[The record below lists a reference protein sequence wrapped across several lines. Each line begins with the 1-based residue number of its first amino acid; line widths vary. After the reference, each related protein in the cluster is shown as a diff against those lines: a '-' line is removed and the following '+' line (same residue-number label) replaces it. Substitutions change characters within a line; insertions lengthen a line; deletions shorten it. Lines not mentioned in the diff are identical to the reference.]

1 LKEKKFLLHLL
12 GKKEKIMFNFKE
24 KRIIIT
30 GAGQGIGKAIAKKF
44 AEFEAFIAVCDIN
57 EENAQLT
64 AKELEII
71 GGRSLPYK
79 VDVSNY
85 KEVKEVVKKIAQ
97 DFSGIDILINNAG
110 IVRDMLLLKMEEEDF
125 QKVIDVNLKGTF
137 NFTKAVLPYLLEK
150 RWGRIINIASI
161 IGEMGNV
168 GQANYAA
175 AKAGIIG
182 FTKSV
187 AKEVASKNIT
197 VNAIAPG
204 FIETPMTENLK
215 PEIKEK
221 YLSLIPLKRFG
232 KPEEVAY
239 LCIFLCSEMAS
250 YITGQVIRIDGGLLM
265 G

>member
-1 LKEKKFLLHLL
+1 
-12 GKKEKIMFNFKE
+12 MFNFKE
-24 KRIIIT
+24 KKIIIT

-57 EENAQLT
+57 HETAELT
-64 AKELEII
+64 KKELEII
-71 GGRSLPYK
+71 GGRSLAYK
-79 VDVSNY
+79 VDVSNSQ
-85 KEVKEVVKKIAQ
+85 EVKEIVKKIAE

-110 IVRDMLLLKMEEEDF
+110 IVRDALLIKMSEEDF

-137 NFTKAVLPYLLEK
+137 NFTKAVLPYLLQK
-150 RWGRIINIASI
+150 RWGRIVNIASI
-161 IGEMGNV
+161 IGEMGNI

-175 AKAGIIG
+175 AKAGIIA

-204 FIETPMTENLK
+204 FIETPMTEKLS
-215 PEIKEK
+215 PQIKEK

-232 KPEEVAY
+232 LPEEVANVC
-239 LCIFLCSEMAS
+239 LFLCSDLAS
-250 YITGQVIRIDGGLLM
+250 YITGQVIRVDGGLLM
-265 G
+265 

>member
-1 LKEKKFLLHLL
+1 
-12 GKKEKIMFNFKE
+12 MFNFKE
-24 KRIIIT
+24 KKIIIT

-57 EENAQLT
+57 QETAELT
-64 AKELEII
+64 KKELEII
-71 GGRSLPYK
+71 GGRSLAYR

-85 KEVKEVVKKIAQ
+85 QEVNEIVKKIVE

-110 IVRDMLLLKMEEEDF
+110 IVRDALLIKMSEEDF

-137 NFTKAVLPYLLEK
+137 NFTKAVLPYLLQK
-150 RWGRIINIASI
+150 RWGRIVNIASI
-161 IGEMGNV
+161 IGEMGNI

-175 AKAGIIG
+175 AKAGIIA

-204 FIETPMTENLK
+204 FIETPMTEKLS
-215 PEIKEK
+215 PQIKEK

-232 KPEEVAY
+232 LPEEVANVC
-239 LCIFLCSEMAS
+239 LFLCSDLAS
-250 YITGQVIRIDGGLLM
+250 YITGQVIRVDGGLLM
-265 G
+265 

>member
-1 LKEKKFLLHLL
+1 
-12 GKKEKIMFNFKE
+12 MFNFKE
-24 KRIIIT
+24 KKIIIT

-57 EENAQLT
+57 QETAELT
-64 AKELEII
+64 KKELEII
-71 GGRSLPYK
+71 GGRSLAYK

-85 KEVKEVVKKIAQ
+85 QEVNEIVKKIVE

-110 IVRDMLLLKMEEEDF
+110 IVRDALLIKMSEEDF

-137 NFTKAVLPYLLEK
+137 NFTKAVLPYLLQK
-150 RWGRIINIASI
+150 RWGRIVNIASI
-161 IGEMGNV
+161 IGEMGNI

-175 AKAGIIG
+175 AKAGIIA

-204 FIETPMTENLK
+204 FIETPMTEKLS
-215 PEIKEK
+215 PQIKEK

-232 KPEEVAY
+232 LPEEVANVC
-239 LCIFLCSEMAS
+239 LFLCSDLAS
-250 YITGQVIRIDGGLLM
+250 YITGQVIRVDGGLLM
-265 G
+265 

>member
-1 LKEKKFLLHLL
+1 
-12 GKKEKIMFNFKE
+12 MFNFKE
-24 KRIIIT
+24 KKIIIT

-57 EENAQLT
+57 QETAELT
-64 AKELEII
+64 KKELEII
-71 GGRSLPYK
+71 GGRSLAYK

-85 KEVKEVVKKIAQ
+85 QEVNDIVKKIVE

-110 IVRDMLLLKMEEEDF
+110 IVRDALLIKMSEEDF

-137 NFTKAVLPYLLEK
+137 NFTKAVLPYLLQK
-150 RWGRIINIASI
+150 RWGRIVNIASI
-161 IGEMGNV
+161 IGEMGNI

-175 AKAGIIG
+175 AKAGIIA

-204 FIETPMTENLK
+204 FIETPMTEKLS
-215 PEIKEK
+215 PQIKEK

-232 KPEEVAY
+232 LPEEVANVC
-239 LCIFLCSEMAS
+239 LFLCSDLAS
-250 YITGQVIRIDGGLLM
+250 YITGQVIRVDGGLLM
-265 G
+265 

>member
-1 LKEKKFLLHLL
+1 
-12 GKKEKIMFNFKE
+12 MFNFKE
-24 KRIIIT
+24 KKIIIT

-57 EENAQLT
+57 QETAELT
-64 AKELEII
+64 KKELEII
-71 GGRSLPYK
+71 GGRSLAYK

-85 KEVKEVVKKIAQ
+85 QEVNEIVKKIVE

-110 IVRDMLLLKMEEEDF
+110 IVRDALLIKMSEEDF

-137 NFTKAVLPYLLEK
+137 NFTKAVLPHLLQK
-150 RWGRIINIASI
+150 RWGRIVNIASI
-161 IGEMGNV
+161 IGEMGNI

-175 AKAGIIG
+175 AKAGIIA

-204 FIETPMTENLK
+204 FIETPMTEKLS
-215 PEIKEK
+215 PQIKEK

-232 KPEEVAY
+232 LPEEVANVC
-239 LCIFLCSEMAS
+239 LFLCSDLAS
-250 YITGQVIRIDGGLLM
+250 YITGQVIRVDGGLLM
-265 G
+265 

>member
-1 LKEKKFLLHLL
+1 
-12 GKKEKIMFNFKE
+12 MFNFKE
-24 KRIIIT
+24 KKIIIT

-44 AEFEAFIAVCDIN
+44 AEFEALIAVCDIN
-57 EENAQLT
+57 EETARLT

-71 GGRSLPYK
+71 GGKSLSYK

-85 KEVKEVVKKIAQ
+85 QEVKEIVKKIAQ

-110 IVRDMLLLKMEEEDF
+110 IVRDKLLIKMEEEDF

-150 RWGRIINIASI
+150 RWGRIVNIASV
-161 IGEMGNV
+161 IGEMGNI

-215 PEIKEK
+215 QDIKEK

-239 LCIFLCSEMAS
+239 VCLFLCSEMAS
-250 YITGQVIRIDGGLLM
+250 YITGQLIRVDGGLLM

>member
-1 LKEKKFLLHLL
+1 
-12 GKKEKIMFNFKE
+12 MFNFKE
-24 KRIIIT
+24 KKIIIT

-57 EENAQLT
+57 QETAELT
-64 AKELEII
+64 KKELEII
-71 GGRSLPYK
+71 GGRSLAYK

-85 KEVKEVVKKIAQ
+85 QEVNEIVKKIVE

-110 IVRDMLLLKMEEEDF
+110 IVRDALLIKMSEEDF

-137 NFTKAVLPYLLEK
+137 NFTKAVLPYLLQK
-150 RWGRIINIASI
+150 RWGRIVNIASI
-161 IGEMGNV
+161 IGEMGNI

-175 AKAGIIG
+175 AKAGIIA

-204 FIETPMTENLK
+204 FIETPMTEKLS
-215 PEIKEK
+215 PQIKEK

-232 KPEEVAY
+232 VPEEVANVC
-239 LCIFLCSEMAS
+239 LFLCSDLAS
-250 YITGQVIRIDGGLLM
+250 YITGQVIRVDGGLLM
-265 G
+265 

>member
-1 LKEKKFLLHLL
+1 
-12 GKKEKIMFNFKE
+12 MFNFKE
-24 KRIIIT
+24 KKIIIT

-57 EENAQLT
+57 QETAELT
-64 AKELEII
+64 KKELEII
-71 GGRSLPYK
+71 GGRSLAYK

-85 KEVKEVVKKIAQ
+85 QEVNDIVKKIVE

-110 IVRDMLLLKMEEEDF
+110 IVRDALLIKMSEEDF

-137 NFTKAVLPYLLEK
+137 NFTKAVLPYLLQK
-150 RWGRIINIASI
+150 RWGRIVNIASI
-161 IGEMGNV
+161 IGEMGNI

-175 AKAGIIG
+175 AKAGIIA

-204 FIETPMTENLK
+204 FIETPMTEKLS
-215 PEIKEK
+215 PQIKEK

-232 KPEEVAY
+232 VPEEVANVC
-239 LCIFLCSEMAS
+239 LFLCSDLAS
-250 YITGQVIRIDGGLLM
+250 YITGQVIRVDGGLLM
-265 G
+265 